1 MRRFSINLE
10 WEKQSKQINLEWEKK
25 LKQEDNMT

>member
-10 WEKQSKQINLEWEKK
+10 WEKQSKQINLEWEKQS
-25 LKQEDNMT
+25 KQEDNMT